1 MVFSASIEPPSLYR
15 LILKPALPSLPNN
28 SASDTPNFSSVDPF
42 VSNALTASLYVF
54 FVSVGGVYFVVASFF
69 FRSVSTVLSHDNTT
83 LIDEIP
89 SAVGNLTSPVTVKT
103 PSVYD
108 FVVNLK
114 PASLPSG

>member
-1 MVFSASIEPPSLYR
+1 MHTFIEQYNRTLLKKGNTEEAAIKSI
-15 LILKPALPSLPNN
+15 K
-28 SASDTPNFSSVDPF
+28 F
-42 VSNALTASLYVF
+42 SLYVF

-83 LIDEIP
+83 LNDEIP

-114 PASLPSG
+114 PASLLSG